1 MLPRRLILEHFWLVL
16 EGLSLRFLGPEEE
29 EALQQVYILGHQS
42 LTMGRDK
49 EALQHEKKQ
58 IAAEFKQP
66 GADRILLQQR
76 GSDIKNKL
84 ETLESSHRE
93 LEQELRKLESQIPNL
108 PAEDIPIGRKI
119 WETRNICDRDLDY
132 ASYVSY
138 KQSVLRL
145 LHSYLRQYNFT
156 QDINH

>member
-29 EALQQVYILGHQS
+29 EALQQVYILGLQS
-42 LTMGRDK
+42 LAMGRDK
-49 EALQHEKKQ
+49 EALQHEKNQ

-66 GADRILLQQR
+66 GVDRILLQQR

-84 ETLESSHRE
+84 ENLESSHRE
-93 LEQELRKLESQIPNL
+93 LEKRLRELESKIPNL
-108 PAEDIPIGRKI
+108 PAEDVPIGRKT
-119 WETRNICDRDLDY
+119 WEMRNIFDYDLDY
-132 ASYVSY
+132 TSYVSY

-145 LHSYLRQYNFT
+145 LHSYWRQYNSV
-156 QDINH
+156 